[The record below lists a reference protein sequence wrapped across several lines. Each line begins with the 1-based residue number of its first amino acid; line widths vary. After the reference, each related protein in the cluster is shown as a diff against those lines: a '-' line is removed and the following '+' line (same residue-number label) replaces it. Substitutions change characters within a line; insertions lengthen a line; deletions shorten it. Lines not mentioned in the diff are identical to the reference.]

1 MATIPAPDSLS
12 RVMQLG
18 GCRLQGEFG
27 DAIDDL
33 RQLTR
38 LADHMAVAST
48 KTRPNR
54 TSSDSTVVVSD
65 LVLAAVRA
73 NSELTLVQL
82 RSVLKIG
89 ADGPTESQLA
99 RSLRKLVES
108 EQLIRPRRGVYATVA
123 PIVPAQ
129 RRSVSDESVSLTTK
143 ARPVRAAQ
151 TNASPASDK
160 KIIARA
166 LSAAP
171 SGSRRLKRTSGAKAA
186 CVVEPVESAAPAPA
200 QSAVQPE
207 PYVPEPVVDV
217 PAAQDLEVAAAPTAV
232 VIAPQSVPV
241 DSGAATRT
249 VQAATVSESVWMRK
263 AMLPIA
269 WFAITGLFLMFGG
282 AILGGLVGVAL
293 GALAIWIYVRE
304 RSRQRQFSAID
315 ATGVED
321 GNIEF
326 ESTEVDALSVS

>member
-1 MATIPAPDSLS
+1 
-12 RVMQLG
+12 
-18 GCRLQGEFG
+18 
-27 DAIDDL
+27 
-33 RQLTR
+33 
-38 LADHMAVAST
+38 MAVAST

-54 TSSDSTVVVSD
+54 TSSDSTVVVSG

-73 NSELTLVQL
+73 DSGLTLAQL
-82 RSVLKIG
+82 RSVLKVG

-99 RSLRKLVES
+99 RSLHKLVES

-129 RRSVSDESVSLTTK
+129 RRAVSDESVSLTTK
-143 ARPVRAAQ
+143 VRPVRAAQ

-186 CVVEPVESAAPAPA
+186 RVVEPVESAAPAP
-200 QSAVQPE
+200 
-207 PYVPEPVVDV
+207 
-217 PAAQDLEVAAAPTAV
+217 AQDLEVAAAPTAV
-232 VIAPQSVPV
+232 VIAPQSVPT
-241 DSGAATRT
+241 DSRAATRAAE
-249 VQAATVSESVWMRK
+249 AATVSESVWMRK

-269 WFAITGLFLMFGG
+269 WFAITGLVLMFGG
-282 AILGGLVGVAL
+282 TILGGLVGVVL
-293 GALAIWIYVRE
+293 GALAIGIYVRE
-304 RSRQRQFSAID
+304 RLRQRQFSAIY

>member
-1 MATIPAPDSLS
+1 
-12 RVMQLG
+12 
-18 GCRLQGEFG
+18 
-27 DAIDDL
+27 
-33 RQLTR
+33 
-38 LADHMAVAST
+38 MAVAST

-54 TSSDSTVVVSD
+54 TSSDSTVVVSG

-73 NSELTLVQL
+73 DSGLTLAQL
-82 RSVLKIG
+82 RSVLKVG

-99 RSLRKLVES
+99 RSLHKLVES

-129 RRSVSDESVSLTTK
+129 RRAVSDESVSLTTK
-143 ARPVRAAQ
+143 VRPVRAAQ

-186 CVVEPVESAAPAPA
+186 PVVEPVESAAPAPA
-200 QSAVQPE
+200 
-207 PYVPEPVVDV
+207 
-217 PAAQDLEVAAAPTAV
+217 PAPAPDLEVAAAPTAV
-232 VIAPQSVPV
+232 VIAPQSVPT
-241 DSGAATRT
+241 DSRAATRAAE
-249 VQAATVSESVWMRK
+249 AATVSESVWMRK

-269 WFAITGLFLMFGG
+269 WFAITGLVLMFGG
-282 AILGGLVGVAL
+282 TILGGLVGVVL
-293 GALAIWIYVRE
+293 GALAIGIYVRE
-304 RSRQRQFSAID
+304 RLRQRQFSAIY

-326 ESTEVDALSVS
+326 ESTEVDVLSVS

>member
-1 MATIPAPDSLS
+1 
-12 RVMQLG
+12 
-18 GCRLQGEFG
+18 
-27 DAIDDL
+27 
-33 RQLTR
+33 
-38 LADHMAVAST
+38 MAVAST

-54 TSSDSTVVVSD
+54 TSSDSTVMVSG

-73 NSELTLVQL
+73 DSGLTLAQL
-82 RSVLKIG
+82 RSVLKVG

-99 RSLRKLVES
+99 RSLHKLVES

-129 RRSVSDESVSLTTK
+129 RRAVSDESVSLTTK
-143 ARPVRAAQ
+143 VRPVRAAQ

-160 KIIARA
+160 KIIVRA

-186 CVVEPVESAAPAPA
+186 RVVEPVESAAPAP
-200 QSAVQPE
+200 
-207 PYVPEPVVDV
+207 
-217 PAAQDLEVAAAPTAV
+217 AQDLEVAAAPTAV
-232 VIAPQSVPV
+232 VIAPQSVPT
-241 DSGAATRT
+241 DSRAATRAAE
-249 VQAATVSESVWMRK
+249 AATVSESVWMRK

-269 WFAITGLFLMFGG
+269 WFAITGLVLMFGG
-282 AILGGLVGVAL
+282 TILGGLVGVVL
-293 GALAIWIYVRE
+293 GALAIGIYVRE
-304 RSRQRQFSAID
+304 RLRQRQFSAIY

-326 ESTEVDALSVS
+326 ESTEVDVLSVS